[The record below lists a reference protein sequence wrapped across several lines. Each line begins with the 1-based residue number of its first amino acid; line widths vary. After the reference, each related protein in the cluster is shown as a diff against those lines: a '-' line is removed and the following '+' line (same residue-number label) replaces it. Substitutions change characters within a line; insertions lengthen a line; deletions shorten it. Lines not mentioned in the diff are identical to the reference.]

1 MRNTDYTPARPAQ
14 GKAGGDLKHRLDPFL
29 KGIRRVYPLGLHR
42 FSKIIFSII
51 VGLFCVAASVSAEEL
66 TLPQPK
72 GFINDFA
79 NLINPEDFQ
88 KLNALVTALEQ
99 KTSVEIV
106 VVTLKSTKP
115 YDIQN
120 YSVRLWDEWKI
131 GKAGKD
137 NGVLLLVAIEDK
149 QGWITTGYG
158 LEGAIPDAE
167 ASKIYRNVIV
177 PYFKKGEFS
186 KGILA
191 GSIALVDLAAKEYNV
206 SIKDLPDLTKT
217 YVEPVQKTALASF
230 IQGLFTLLFF
240 ILFFGFR
247 MGLFGF
253 LLLGTGRRRGGSWY
267 GGGLTGASGGFG
279 GGFGGF
285 GGGFTGGGGAGGG
298 W

>member
-1 MRNTDYTPARPAQ
+1 MKLRY
-14 GKAGGDLKHRLDPFL
+14 KL
-29 KGIRRVYPLGLHR
+29 
-42 FSKIIFSII
+42 IFALLIA
-51 VGLFCVAASVSAEEL
+51 LFCFSSSLLAQEISFPSL
-66 TLPQPK
+66 R
-72 GFINDFA
+72 GYINDFA
-79 NLINPEDFQ
+79 NLIKPEDFQ
-88 KLNALVTALEQ
+88 KLNALFVALEQ
-99 KTSVEIV
+99 KTSAEIV
-106 VVTLKSTKP
+106 VVTLKTTKP
-115 YDIQN
+115 YNIQD
-120 YSVRLWDEWKI
+120 YSVRLWDKWKI

-167 ASKIYRNVIV
+167 ASKVYRNVIV

-217 YVEPVQKTALASF
+217 YVEPVQKTASASF

-267 GGGLTGASGGFG
+267 GGGLSGASGGFG

>member
-1 MRNTDYTPARPAQ
+1 MRFTYKLIFALLIASFCFCSSLSAQ
-14 GKAGGDLKHRLDPFL
+14 EA
-29 KGIRRVYPLGLHR
+29 
-42 FSKIIFSII
+42 IF
-51 VGLFCVAASVSAEEL
+51 
-66 TLPQPK
+66 PQYR
-72 GFINDFA
+72 GYINDFA

-88 KLNALVTALEQ
+88 KLNALVIALEQ
-99 KTSVEIV
+99 KTTAEIA
-106 VVTLKSTKP
+106 VVTLKTTKP
-115 YDIQN
+115 YDIQD
-120 YSVRLWDEWKI
+120 YSVRLWDKWKI

-137 NGVLLLVAIEDK
+137 NGVLLLVAAEDK
-149 QGWITTGYG
+149 KVWITTGYG

-167 ASKIYRNVIV
+167 ASKIYRNIIV

-191 GSIALVDLAAKEYNV
+191 GSIALVDLTAREYNV

-217 YVEPVQKTALASF
+217 YVRPVQKSPLASF

-240 ILFFGFR
+240 ILFFGLR
-247 MGLFGF
+247 LGLFGF
-253 LLLGTGRRRGGSWY
+253 LLLGTGRRRGGYWY
-267 GGGLTGASGGFG
+267 GGGLSGNSGGFS